1 MDSAIRHFLDFE
13 KISTNEVRHILDLG
27 YKIKH
32 KNFNKKLL
40 KDKFL
45 SMILKNPQLELEFHL
60 R

>member
-1 MDSAIRHFLDFE
+1 MDSVIRHFLDFE

-45 SMILKNPQLELEFHL
+45 SMILKNLN
-60 R
+60 

>member
-32 KNFNKKLL
+32 KNFNKKFDVLGINLL
-40 KDKFL
+40 DKL
-45 SMILKNPQLELEFHL
+45 MKIKELKNG
-60 R
+60 